1 MPAPLLPSVQTTT
14 PLRTPLVLLVL
25 TRISPAIGVSEVI
38 VRRFPLREKLI
49 PGSEELNEKFD
60 STPLV
65 SVSVTVYRVPS
76 YLSS

>member
-1 MPAPLLPSVQTTT
+1 M
-14 PLRTPLVLLVL
+14 
-25 TRISPAIGVSEVI
+25 SEVI
-38 VRRFPLREKLI
+38 VRRFLLREKLI

>member
-1 MPAPLLPSVQTTT
+1 MVDKALSGF
-14 PLRTPLVLLVL
+14 VL
-25 TRISPAIGVSEVI
+25 
-38 VRRFPLREKLI
+38 KLI